1 MALLNFAYNKIAAPS
16 SQSDNGEWDEEE
28 WLDLASRPRFW
39 PGFIEGFLSDPQI
52 RKDMIE
58 YFGELEGIPQ
68 DKMVGI
74 MADPLKPVNKERLI
88 NMIQDFRYDYEIWEG
103 SDDPWHLI
111 LTMTPGYFEFNT
123 RVVGDR
129 IQYEI
134 YEIVTELTPAVE
146 HPEVSLDADMPPDI
160 IANLQRRKNDN
171 IRINQVAIQELAKA
185 LGVSLSIVMNRR
197 EV

>member
-1 MALLNFAYNKIAAPS
+1 MALLNFSYNKIEAPFS
-16 SQSDNGEWDEEE
+16 RSDNGEWDEGE
-28 WLDLASRPRFW
+28 WLELASRPRFW

-74 MADPLKPVNKERLI
+74 IADPLNPVNKERLV
-88 NMIQDFRYDYEIWEG
+88 NMIQDFQFDYEIWEG

-111 LTMTPGYFEFNT
+111 LTMTPGYFEYNA

-129 IQYEI
+129 IHYEI

-146 HPEVSLDADMPPDI
+146 QPDPDMSPDV
-160 IANLQRRKNDN
+160 IANLQRGKNDKVH
-171 IRINQVAIQELAKA
+171 INQGAFQELAKA
-185 LGVSLSIVMNRR
+185 LGFGFMSVMNRR